1 MKKFALALFIGLLS
15 ITLGTNAQVIT
26 AIDSV
31 QYINSTDL
39 SIGNDLSYHNG
50 DTLWIQGV
58 CTFQPCLYAQS
69 GSTGYPQRVA
79 SFLQNPGS
87 TGFGGIQVFI
97 DPAAIGM
104 TNASDSV
111 HALDNYTNFVNNFQP
126 GTLVKCKGIVS
137 NFGGNTQFL
146 LVKTP
151 SVALGAAAMPSPIV
165 ITVDSLSKLN
175 SQTASQS
182 IQYLSGE
189 KYEGMYVQINNPIVT
204 NVSTTTANRYRW
216 SITDGAG
223 NVISIQDNL
232 SGNFT
237 NTAYDQFCTT
247 GGVSYTPNTYTGY
260 PNGTALSYVR
270 GIIVQNTNT
279 TTGEKYYSL
288 APVLLSDVG
297 GPTFAPPVISNVHI
311 NPFCPTSTQSVN
323 VYADVT
329 DDSSVVSVKVHYAF
343 GLSNNTFTA
352 VNASLSAGSTYVGV
366 IPATTTDS
374 TWVKYFIEAIDNGGH
389 SKFYPD
395 AVATNSY
402 YLAIDKG
409 INSIAAI
416 QGRTFTNGSSIYA
429 NDSLTNLSIE
439 GVVTSSSQ
447 TDDLGLVAIQDGNN
461 LFSGIFI
468 AGGNVSNLHRGE
480 RIRISSAKVTESFYV
495 TTLNNPSFTILS
507 SGNTL
512 PTPITN
518 FPIDSF
524 NANRHTIAEP
534 YEAMLLG
541 VTNVAVID
549 TNPDFSAG
557 KNYGEFSVHPTS
569 SVAKGLRCD
578 DQSNDIWF
586 GFNTDSVAIGQ
597 NLCFVNGICTYSFG
611 NWKLLPRNLS
621 DICGFTTTYSKQ
633 ITNFSI
639 NSIPAFINQS
649 AKTIAIT
656 LASGTNVTALSPA
669 VNFLGQTLSPN
680 SGVAT
685 DFTNPVNYVVTAAD
699 NTTVTYVVTVTVLS
713 GIEEIGLNAV
723 SLFPNPASNQMNIQL
738 NATQNNTLQLEVL
751 NGVGQVVY
759 TNKARVSN
767 GNNNYSLNVSEW
779 NNGVYFLQISAPN
792 GMKSTHRFSVAH

>member
-1 MKKFALALFIGLLS
+1 MKKFALTLIIGFLS
-15 ITLGTNAQVIT
+15 ITAGLKAQVIT
-26 AIDSV
+26 AIDSI
-31 QYINSTDL
+31 QYINSNDL

-69 GSTGYPQRVA
+69 GSQGYPQRVA
-79 SFLQNPGS
+79 SFLQNPS
-87 TGFGGIQVFI
+87 SNAFGGIQVFI

-126 GTLVKCKGIVS
+126 GTLVKCQGIVS
-137 NFGGNTQFL
+137 NYGGNTQFL

-165 ITVDSLSKLN
+165 ITIDSLSKLN
-175 SQTASQS
+175 TQTASQT
-182 IQYLSGE
+182 IQYNSGE
-189 KYEGMYVQINNPIVT
+189 KYEGMYVQINNPLVT
-204 NVSTTTANRYRW
+204 NVSTTTANRYKW

-223 NVISIQDNL
+223 NVITIQDNL

-237 NTAYDQFCTT
+237 NTNYDQFCTT
-247 GGVSYTPNTYTGY
+247 GGVSYTPNVYTGY

-270 GIIVQNTNT
+270 GIIVQNTNS

-288 APVLLSDVG
+288 APISLSDVG

-311 NPFCPTSTQSVN
+311 NPVCPTSTQSVN

-329 DDSSVVSVKVHYAF
+329 DDSTVTSVKVHYAF
-343 GLSNNTFTA
+343 GLTNNTFTTVTA
-352 VNASLSAGSTYVGV
+352 TLSSGSTYLGV
-366 IPATTTDS
+366 IPATNVDS
-374 TWVKYFIEAIDNGGH
+374 TWVKYYIEAVDNGGH

-416 QGRTFTNGSSIYA
+416 QGRIFTNGASIYV

-439 GVVTSSSQ
+439 GVVTSTSQ
-447 TDDLGLVAIQDGNN
+447 TDDLGLVAIQDGTN

-480 RIRISSAKVTESFYV
+480 RIRISAAKVLESFYV
-495 TTLNNPSFTILS
+495 TTLSNPTYTILS

-512 PTPITN
+512 PAPITN

-524 NANRHTIAEP
+524 IANRHTIAEP

-557 KNYGEFSVHPTS
+557 KNYGEFSVHPS
-569 SVAKGLRCD
+569 SSAVKGLRCD

-621 DICGFTTTYSKQ
+621 DICGFTTNYNKQ
-633 ITNFSI
+633 ITNFAI

-649 AKTIAIT
+649 AKTITIT
-656 LASGTNVTALSPA
+656 LAAGTNVTALSPA
-669 VNFLGQTLSPN
+669 VSFLGQTLSPN
-680 SGVAT
+680 SGTAT
-685 DFTNPVNYVVTAAD
+685 DFTNPVSYVVTAAD
-699 NTTVTYVVTVTVLS
+699 NSTVTYIVTVTVLS
-713 GIEEIGLNAV
+713 GIEEIGLNAI
-723 SLFPNPASNQMNIQL
+723 SMFPNPTAEQLNIQL
-738 NATQNNTLQLEVL
+738 NANQNTNLQMEVL
-751 NGVGQVVY
+751 N
-759 TNKARVSN
+759 
-767 GNNNYSLNVSEW
+767 SLGYHW
-779 NNGVYFLQISAPN
+779 RRIP
-792 GMKSTHRFSVAH
+792 T